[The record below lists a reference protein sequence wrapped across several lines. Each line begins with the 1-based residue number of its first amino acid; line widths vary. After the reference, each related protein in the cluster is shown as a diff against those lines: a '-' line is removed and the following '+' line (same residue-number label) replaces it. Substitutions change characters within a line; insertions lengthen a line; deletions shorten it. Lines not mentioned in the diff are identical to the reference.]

1 MRAAPA
7 NPLSATGNREPASSM
22 PFIKMHGLGND
33 FAVIDRR
40 PGPVPGAAPNSAN
53 GAAALPEIGAAAAR
67 AIADRRT
74 GVGCDQIILIEPPK
88 STLADVF
95 MRIRN
100 ADGGEVEACG
110 NGARCVAALL
120 MAETGRPHV
129 VIETVVGLLD
139 AEAAS
144 DGRVAVDMGEVRL
157 DWREI
162 PLAKPMDT
170 LHLDLTLGPLADP
183 VAVNV
188 GNPHV
193 VFFVPDA
200 EAVDIARLGP
210 ALERHPLFPD
220 RVNVEVAS
228 LIAPDRIRMRVW
240 ERGVGITQACGT
252 GACATL
258 VAAARRKLAG
268 RRATILLDGGELG
281 IEWLPDDHVRMT
293 GPATVSF
300 TGRLDASLLAG

>member
-1 MRAAPA
+1 MRAAAP
-7 NPLSATGNREPASSM
+7 SARPST
-22 PFIKMHGLGND
+22 PFVKMHGLGND

-40 PGPVPGAAPNSAN
+40 GAGN
-53 GAAALPEIGAAAAR
+53 GAADGTGLPEIGERAAR

-74 GVGCDQIILIEPPK
+74 GVGCDQLLLIEPPK
-88 STLADVF
+88 SPLADVF

-139 AEAAS
+139 AEAAA
-144 DGRVAVDMGEVRL
+144 DGRVSVDMGQVRL

-162 PLAKPMDT
+162 PLSKPMDT
-170 LHLDLTLGPLADP
+170 LHLDLVQGKLSDP

-200 EAVDIARLGP
+200 EAVEIEKIGP
-210 ALERHPLFPD
+210 VLERHRLFPE
-220 RVNVEVAS
+220 RTNVEVATV
-228 LIAPDRIRMRVW
+228 LGPERIRMRVW
-240 ERGVGITQACGT
+240 ERGVGVTRACGT

-258 VAAARRKLAG
+258 VAAARRGLTG
-268 RRATILLDGGELG
+268 RRATVVLDGGELG
-281 IEWLPDDHVRMT
+281 VEWLADDHVRMT
-293 GPATVSF
+293 GPATISF
-300 TGRLDASLLAG
+300 TGRLDAALLG